1 MPRRYKGYIPPELI
15 DAIRSNKCV
24 LFIGAGLSVKVER
37 SNRKNLPSWS
47 GLLEEMLTYGKIK
60 RVNFWG
66 NPNDIQ
72 EMITKGNLLMAAQEL
87 QDTLSKHEFGD
98 FLNQVFRDIK
108 VKPTS
113 THLLLPKIPFRCI
126 LTSNYDSLIEGA
138 YALHSGGSIPM
149 KFTQEDLLNI
159 SSPLRKDDFYIF
171 KVHGDIERPNTIVL
185 GSRDYQKLFY
195 RAPEYRQFLETI
207 FSVYTV
213 LFIGFG
219 GSDPDLDN
227 ILEKLSTVFSRTI
240 DKHYILLPEKKF
252 NTTEKKSLLIDKR
265 LEVIEYEP
273 ENNHCQV
280 DDFIQDL
287 CNIFIDEEEQIK
299 KKKRK
304 KYDVFISYSHED
316 NQIAN
321 RIRGYL
327 IERNYRIWYDKDINP
342 GEVWAEVIADAIVS
356 SRVMIVLITPNS
368 SNSKWVYREL
378 SIGILRQLDE
388 KITLIPVVIGDV
400 DNSELPS
407 DLASIQFLRLKKDFG
422 FRELAMLFEIIDKL
436 REEENHG

>member
-1 MPRRYKGYIPPELI
+1 M
-15 DAIRSNKCV
+15 
-24 LFIGAGLSVKVER
+24 
-37 SNRKNLPSWS
+37 PSWS
-47 GLLEEMLTYGKIK
+47 GLLEEMLAYGKVK

-66 NPNDIQ
+66 NPTDIQ
-72 EMITKGNLLMAAQEL
+72 DMITKGNLLMAAQEL

-98 FLNQVFRDIK
+98 FLNTVFRDVR
-108 VKPTS
+108 VKPTP
-113 THLLLPKIPFRCI
+113 THQLLPKIPFRCI
-126 LTSNYDSLIEGA
+126 LTSNYDNLIEGA
-138 YALHSGGSIPM
+138 YSLASGGSIPM

-171 KVHGDIERPNTIVL
+171 KVHGDIERPNTVVL

-252 NTTEKKSLLIDKR
+252 NTTEKKRLLIDKR

-273 ENNHCQV
+273 ENNHRQV

-287 CNIFIDEEEQIK
+287 YNIFIDEQEQIK
-299 KKKRK
+299 RKKKK
-304 KYDVFISYSHED
+304 KYDVFISYPHQD
-316 NQIAN
+316 NQIVN

-327 IERNYRIWYDKDINP
+327 IERKYRIWYDENIKL
-342 GEVWAEVIADAIVS
+342 GEVWTEAIADAIVS
-356 SRVMIVLITPNS
+356 SRIMIVIITPNS
-368 SNSKWVYREL
+368 SQSKWVHREL

-388 KITLIPVVIGDV
+388 KLTLIPIVIGDV
-400 DNSELPS
+400 DMTELPS
-407 DLASIQFLRLKKDFG
+407 DLVSIQFLRLKKDFG
-422 FRELAMLFEIIDKL
+422 LRDLAILFEIIDKL
-436 REEENHG
+436 REEDYHE